1 MTKRMFYVPDG
12 ISAKRAEK
20 SLNQRTRDTFS
31 GVNTLDGRVKPFT
44 GIVVA
49 VEDNGDSAPTG
60 KRWRITIDHQD

>member
-1 MTKRMFYVPDG
+1 MCLMKYPQ
-12 ISAKRAEK
+12 SAQKNLLIKGHEILSRV
-20 SLNQRTRDTFS
+20 SI
-31 GVNTLDGRVKPFT
+31 LDGRVKPFT